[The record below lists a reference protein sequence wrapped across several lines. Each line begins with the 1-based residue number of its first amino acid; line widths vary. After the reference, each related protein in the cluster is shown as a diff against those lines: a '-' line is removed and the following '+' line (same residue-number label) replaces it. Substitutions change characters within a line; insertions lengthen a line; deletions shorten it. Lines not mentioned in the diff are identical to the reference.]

1 MAALSFGGIIIL
13 IGMGWLFLLR
23 KSANAKRSS
32 RNVPEPSLLHDNG
45 KTIEHPSTTP
55 PVEGVQSVQ
64 RGVWRPTPVELRRFR
79 FVLASELA
87 PQKLEAIASKL
98 RTVPSPPT
106 ALHKL
111 VSVEFMARVTPV
123 ELSDIV
129 MGLPAVAV
137 KVLATANSPLY
148 GLQQLVGNIEQ
159 AIHFLGMN
167 TVRRICLQ
175 FILNDSV
182 QTRSPEIKKV
192 YERLWNESAVAC
204 ELCTRLAQFLK
215 LDEPGTFVTQ
225 IVLVCL
231 GRQATY
237 SLLSPDDVL
246 AAASL
251 GLLERSRLEQAQL
264 GLASAE
270 IGAMLMQNWDL
281 PDIIINIVKEIDATL
296 VTPISETS
304 TSRRT
309 RNALCYLC
317 CRVAEDLLSG
327 KQASLET
334 FDLANHEAL
343 EYFHLQ
349 AYLELPSLFR
359 TMELMQSPEVA
370 APINRMVTAMRVC

>member
-1 MAALSFGGIIIL
+1 VAALSFGGIIIL

-296 VTPISETS
+296 VTPHI
-304 TSRRT
+304 R
-309 RNALCYLC
+309 
-317 CRVAEDLLSG
+317 D
-327 KQASLET
+327 Q
-334 FDLANHEAL
+334 H
-343 EYFHLQ
+343 
-349 AYLELPSLFR
+349 
-359 TMELMQSPEVA
+359 QSPHAQCFVL
-370 APINRMVTAMRVC
+370 PMLPCG